1 MKKLL
6 ILFVSI
12 FFLSEAVAQKNDN
25 PAFFLKTNK
34 KKIEIIVE
42 AAKFYPGESVADIGA
57 GLGWVD
63 AALGIYQDSL
73 NFSLEDIDSSFQVK
87 SRLQEALTEYSKER
101 ERPITCSYTY
111 VIGTEQSTL
120 LPDTT
125 FDKVLL
131 IDTYHHLKYRD
142 EMISDIFRILKP
154 GGKLIVH
161 EPVGNK
167 PNVIYKPCRS
177 LIQTSDELI
186 SYIREKG
193 FDLEGMFDN
202 GRSAGEKVKVFVFG
216 RW

>member
-6 ILFVSI
+6 ILFCLI
-12 FFLSEAVAQKNDN
+12 FFLSEADAQKNDN

-34 KKIEIIVE
+34 KKIEVIVS
-42 AAKFYPGESVADIGA
+42 AAKFYPGEYIADIGA
-57 GLGWVD
+57 GIGWIDV
-63 AALGIYQDSL
+63 AIGIYKDSL
-73 NFSLEDIDSSFQVK
+73 NFFLEDIDSTFLK
-87 SRLQEALTEYSKER
+87 NSRLQEALNEYSKEK
-101 ERPITCSYTY
+101 ENPITCSYNYT
-111 VIGTEQSTL
+111 IGTEQSTL

-131 IDTYHHLKYRD
+131 IDTYHHLKNRD
-142 EMISDIFRILKP
+142 EMIRDLFRILKP
-154 GGKLIVH
+154 GGKLIIH

-167 PNVIYKPCRS
+167 PGVIYKPCNS

-186 SYIREKG
+186 SYIRQNG

-202 GRSAGEKVKVFVFG
+202 GRSGGEKVKVFIFG